1 MARGRFERA
10 SSASSDELFRGVV
23 GRGTVPTAPVRPSA
37 PAGEPAEPEA
47 DSKRFGRNFA
57 TTAFAQLVAQVLTL
71 LVSVVL
77 ARKLGVAVYG
87 VFVFGFAFP
96 GWFLLLVSLGLDDVM
111 SIQVAADRSRA
122 SRYLTLVSLLRLLLA
137 AFAILAL
144 WVGTQLVLDDPTAR
158 TVTLILGVS
167 SVVTTY

>member
-10 SSASSDELFRGVV
+10 SSAATDELFRGPA
-23 GRGTVPTAPVRPSA
+23 GRGPGAA
-37 PAGEPAEPEA
+37 PAATPSVPEA

-77 ARKLGVAVYG
+77 ARRLGVSVYG

-96 GWFLLLVSLGLDDVM
+96 GWFLLLVSLGLDDVVPM
-111 SIQVAADRSRA
+111 IHA
-122 SRYLTLVSLLRLLLA
+122 
-137 AFAILAL
+137 
-144 WVGTQLVLDDPTAR
+144 
-158 TVTLILGVS
+158 
-167 SVVTTY
+167 

>member
-10 SSASSDELFRGVV
+10 SSASSDELFRGAV
-23 GRGTVPTAPVRPSA
+23 GRGTVGTPPARPSA

-47 DSKRFGRNFA
+47 DSKKFGRNFA

-77 ARKLGVAVYG
+77 ARQLGVSVYG

-96 GWFLLLVSLGLDDVM
+96 GWLLLLVSLGLDVVL
-111 SIQVAADRSRA
+111 SIQVAADRSPP
-122 SRYLTLVSLLRLLLA
+122 SRHLTLPSLPRLLLA
-137 AFAILAL
+137 VIAL
-144 WVGTQLVLDDPTAR
+144 LPLSVGTHPVPN
-158 TVTLILGVS
+158 
-167 SVVTTY
+167 

>member
-10 SSASSDELFRGVV
+10 SFASSDELFRGAS
-23 GRGTVPTAPVRPSA
+23 GRGSVATTPARPSA
-37 PAGEPAEPEA
+37 PAGEPSEPEA
-47 DSKRFGRNFA
+47 DSKKFGRNFA

-77 ARKLGVAVYG
+77 ARRLGVSVYV

-111 SIQVAADRSRA
+111 TIQVA
-122 SRYLTLVSLLRLLLA
+122 
-137 AFAILAL
+137 
-144 WVGTQLVLDDPTAR
+144 
-158 TVTLILGVS
+158 
-167 SVVTTY
+167 